1 MMHTEAIHFDKG
13 LELNGFGWVANI
25 WEAQM
30 VHEFGKDLICDAMK
44 MWVTGTKERW
54 PDTHFVTFG
63 EFGELWRKQYK
74 SNDDWN
80 YRFVERGSGLGDS
93 YNNLEIKW
101 FMNKEFRLALLRD
114 WHTKNSRLTSSTLPV
129 MICKPMNLPIP
140 ARRNRLRIGA

>member
-1 MMHTEAIHFDKG
+1 MHTEAIHFDKG

-74 SNDDWN
+74 SNDDPELSL
-80 YRFVERGSGLGDS
+80 RRTRL
-93 YNNLEIKW
+93 W
-101 FMNKEFRLALLRD
+101 FGRLL
-114 WHTKNSRLTSSTLPV
+114 
-129 MICKPMNLPIP
+129 
-140 ARRNRLRIGA
+140 